1 MICRCPFRLRKARM
15 GVTWCGYQFRLFS
28 PGLATQ
34 SPLSFSAAFGND
46 CQRISSGLR
55 YLYLLKGW
63 RSWWPDIVPCWN
75 AGSSIYWVPF
85 LTRIAAPPRALSE
98 GCFAYMRSYPLMLE
112 WDLGEKLVSD
122 TSSMSF
128 WWAFIWCSTMALLFW
143 WPFAF

>member
-1 MICRCPFRLRKARM
+1 MASSISLGVWSRGFGLRADSIQ
-15 GVTWCGYQFRLFS
+15 GAN
-28 PGLATQ
+28 LAKQ
-34 SPLSFSAAFGND
+34 ECF
-46 CQRISSGLR
+46 CVRISSCYEAGTSCSKNSLR
-55 YLYLLKGW
+55 CLPVMRFRKVG
-63 RSWWPDIVPCWN
+63 RSDISLQAGDPDDRTLN

-128 WWAFIWCSTMALLFW
+128 WWAFIWCSTMALLF
-143 WPFAF
+143 